1 MKIDSDVGQIVMATG
16 AASVFGALTARE
28 LAAMTARRMPGDLR
42 AGDPERVT
50 APACAKEQSCLTG
63 QAAVVD
69 GGVFA
74 C

>member
-28 LAAMTARRMPGDLR
+28 RAAMTARRMPGDLR

-50 APACAKEQSCLTG
+50 APACAN
-63 QAAVVD
+63 
-69 GGVFA
+69 
-74 C
+74 